1 MTVLQA
7 IGFALV
13 LIGVFEVALFA
24 YLAPRKENI
33 RRRMPLLIANSA
45 FNVIVGFVLAL
56 I

>member
-13 LIGVFEVALFA
+13 LIGVVEVVVFA
-24 YLAPRKENI
+24 ALAPRKENI

-45 FNVIVGFVLAL
+45 FNVVVGFVLAL

>member
-13 LIGVFEVALFA
+13 LIGVVEVALFA
-24 YLAPRKENI
+24 YLAQRKENI